1 MATQVHR
8 SASPTASV
16 VTAQEA
22 MRALQSG
29 EFAQVID
36 VRSPDEYATG
46 HIPGALNI
54 PLDEVESR
62 LDDLARSGPVL
73 VVC

>member
-1 MATQVHR
+1 
-8 SASPTASV
+8 
-16 VTAQEA
+16 